1 MLRKVSVE
9 GSSYGHD
16 SELGPRVSAM
26 HLEDKPPALAELT
39 DAQRAQAMARFR
51 VLRPHT
57 ERGVPLPRAAKA
69 AGVGLRTVER
79 WLVRYRADGLPG
91 LVRQTREDHGRRKL
105 PAEAVELIEGLFLK
119 KPRPS
124 AAAVHRRVLTMC
136 KEREWPSVSYSSV
149 YAIIR
154 RLDPALTTLAHEGP
168 ARFRD
173 QFELVYRHRASHPNA
188 IWQADHTQL
197 DVLIRDASGQAIRPW
212 LTTVIDDHSRALA
225 GYSVFVGAPSAFQTS
240 LALRQAIW
248 RKADPL
254 WTMCGIPDVL
264 YVDHGSDFTSQHL
277 EQVAVDLHFE
287 LVYSTIARPQG
298 RGKIERLFGTLNTEL
313 LPELPGYLKHGKPTT
328 EPKLSLAEL
337 DRSLGTFLVGTYN
350 ARVHREIRVAPQA
363 AWSGNGWLPRMPN
376 SLEDLDLLLISVA
389 KTRTVHRDGIHFQG
403 IRYMD
408 PTLAAYVKE
417 TVTIR
422 YDPRDVAEIR
432 VFHRNRFLCRAVSP
446 EHCGQ
451 AITLKDI
458 QAARSTHRR
467 ALRGQIRDRVTP
479 VAEFLSPHIEI
490 TIPPAPEPPVAQ
502 RQKAKLHIYREDLE

>member
-1 MLRKVSVE
+1 
-9 GSSYGHD
+9 
-16 SELGPRVSAM
+16 M
-26 HLEDKPPALAELT
+26 HLEDKSPTLAELT
-39 DAQRAQAMARFR
+39 EGQREQAMTRFR
-51 VLRPHT
+51 ILRSHT
-57 ERGVPLPRAAKA
+57 ERGVPLPRAAQA

-79 WLVRYRADGLPG
+79 WLAQYRADGLAG
-91 LVRQTREDHGRRKL
+91 LVRRTREDRGQRKL

-124 AAAVHRRVLTMC
+124 AAAVYRRVLTLC
-136 KEREWPSVSYSSV
+136 KEQEWPPPSYSTV
-149 YAIIR
+149 YAIIA
-154 RLDPALTTLAHEGP
+154 RLDPALTMLAHEGP

-173 QFELVYRHRASHPNA
+173 QFELVHRHRASHPNA

-197 DVLIRDASGQAIRPW
+197 DVLIRDASGKPVRPW
-212 LTTVIDDHSRALA
+212 LTTVLDDHSRALT
-225 GYSVFVGAPSAFQTS
+225 GYSVFVDAPSAFQTS

-254 WTMCGIPDVL
+254 WAMCGIPDVL
-264 YVDHGSDFTSQHL
+264 YVDHGSDFTSKHL

-287 LVYSTIARPQG
+287 IVYSTIARPQG

-337 DRSLGTFLVGTYN
+337 DRVLGTFLIGTYN
-350 ARVHREIRVAPQA
+350 ARIHREIRSAPQA

-389 KTRTVHRDGIHFQG
+389 KVRTVHRDGIHFQG

-417 TVTIR
+417 AVTIR

-446 EHCGQ
+446 EHSGQ
-451 AITLKDI
+451 TITLKDI

-467 ALRGQIRDRVTP
+467 ALRGQIRERVTP
-479 VAEFLSPHIEI
+479 VADFLSSQVEV
-490 TIPPAPEPPVAQ
+490 TIPPAPKPSATQPKKV
-502 RQKAKLHIYREDLE
+502 KLRTYREDLE